1 MNWEAIGAVGEIF
14 GALAVVAT
22 LFYLTRQIHQST
34 KVARANLSKDLFL
47 TSRSAI
53 WDLATN
59 PDLAKTF
66 SDIRGFDDVELT
78 RRTMFFQS
86 FFRLYEV
93 VFTLHNDGLVDD
105 GIYESYVTMIRS
117 MRSLGLS
124 STSSARSWERRRK
137 SLEVSPEMSRNQ
149 KVPRTLHLTSRITE
163 PLWPTLL
170 WAF

>member
-105 GIYESYVTMIRS
+105 GIYESYVTMIRVFAAS
-117 MRSLGLS
+117 RQFDAYWEGTHRQFHAEFRAFVDEQRALVGKTSEELGG
-124 STSSARSWERRRK
+124 
-137 SLEVSPEMSRNQ
+137 
-149 KVPRTLHLTSRITE
+149 VPGSV
-163 PLWPTLL
+163 P
-170 WAF
+170 